1 MATISTDK
9 KTGRRTVQFKDAD
22 GKRKSIRL
30 GKVTKR
36 QADSVK
42 FHMEHLI
49 AARITGHPVPDQTAH
64 WVAKLDANA
73 EKLADDLAKYGL
85 IQKTRRNVP
94 NLLGDFIDHY
104 VDSRTDV
111 KPATKEV
118 WRQGKLGLLNQFG
131 NCKRLPDI
139 TAGDADTYKAAM
151 LGSGLAS
158 FTVKKRIQFAKT
170 VFRTAVRHRL
180 ISSNPFADV
189 KVEATMTDRMH
200 FVTRENTAALLAACR
215 SMDWRLI
222 VGLSRFGGF
231 RCPSEVVSLKWK
243 HVDWKLGEIIVTA
256 PKTERYAGHET
267 RRLPLFPELRE
278 LLSEA
283 RKTDCD
289 PEEFVVDKKYRKAA
303 IGRDGWR
310 NVNLRTTFEKI
321 IERAGLVC
329 WPRLFHNLRSSR
341 ETELLEEFP
350 IHVVAKWFGHSVEIA
365 AKHYAQVTDEHFER
379 ARATRM
385 HQISKAVQNPV
396 QHSAEPSSTASQSK
410 EAPPKKPREKRPDAA
425 SCGAMLEVEADG
437 VGFEPTVE
445 FPLR

>member
-9 KTGRRTVQFKDAD
+9 KSGRRTIQFKDAD

-36 QADSVK
+36 QAESVK
-42 FHMEHLI
+42 FHVEHLI
-49 AARITGHPVPDQTAH
+49 AARITGHPVPEQTAY

-85 IQKTRRNVP
+85 VQKTRSKVP
-94 NLLGDFIDHY
+94 NLLGEFIDHY

-131 NCKRLPDI
+131 SSVPLTDI
-139 TAGDADTYKAAM
+139 TAGDADTYKTAM
-151 LGSGLAS
+151 LGSKLAS
-158 FTVKKRIQFAKT
+158 YTVKKRIQFAKT

-180 ISSNPFADV
+180 IRSNPFADV
-189 KVEATMTDRMH
+189 KVEAKMADRMH
-200 FVTRENTAALLAACR
+200 FVSREDTVAILAACP

-231 RCPSEVVSLKWK
+231 RSPSEVLSLKWQ
-243 HVDWKLGEIIVTA
+243 HIDWDIGEVTVTA

-278 LLSEA
+278 LLAGA
-283 RKTDCD
+283 RKTDCEGEG
-289 PEEFVVDKKYRKAA
+289 EEFVIDEKYRKAA

-321 IERAGLVC
+321 VERAGLTC

-379 ARATRM
+379 ARDY
-385 HQISKAVQNPV
+385 V
-396 QHSAEPSSTASQSK
+396 
-410 EAPPKKPREKRPDAA
+410 AP
-425 SCGAMLEVEADG
+425 LN
-437 VGFEPTVE
+437 
-445 FPLR
+445 